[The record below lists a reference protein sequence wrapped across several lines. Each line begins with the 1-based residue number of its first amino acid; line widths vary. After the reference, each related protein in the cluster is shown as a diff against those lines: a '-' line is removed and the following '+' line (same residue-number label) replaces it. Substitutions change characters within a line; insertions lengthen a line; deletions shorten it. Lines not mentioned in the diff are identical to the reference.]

1 MNQMRTALILVFSAP
16 VLQAP
21 PTPVPAA
28 MTSVSGNT
36 LAATFTPSH
45 TPPPNGYFWFSNIPV
60 KLKQSGEGD
69 LVTVSITA
77 SPAGAVTFVRAAT
90 LTLGCV
96 DHQACQPPPRG
107 LPQPKTTAVP
117 VKVGLAT
124 IGGAHPQDFKIIANA
139 CDGAIAPPG
148 CGILVAF
155 SPMATGTLSIGYGDS
170 GCAPRVD
177 LSGRARCAIL
187 SRRVLAIGLNSDKSL
202 VAAIHLDGPLAGPI
216 GCIPGYPA
224 RPAKAG
230 HIMQILQPVRAQW
243 TCRPWEAVTTHMTLF
258 DERPQPRLYSSA
270 VCQQQMY
277 NSPAWRHPWSV

>member
-1 MNQMRTALILVFSAP
+1 
-16 VLQAP
+16 
-21 PTPVPAA
+21 
-28 MTSVSGNT
+28 
-36 LAATFTPSH
+36 
-45 TPPPNGYFWFSNIPV
+45 
-60 KLKQSGEGD
+60 
-69 LVTVSITA
+69 VTVSITA

-170 GCAPRVD
+170 GCAPPCG
-177 LSGRARCAIL
+177 S
-187 SRRVLAIGLNSDKSL
+187 
-202 VAAIHLDGPLAGPI
+202 
-216 GCIPGYPA
+216 
-224 RPAKAG
+224 
-230 HIMQILQPVRAQW
+230 QW
-243 TCRPWEAVTTHMTLF
+243 TCPLHHSLPAGLGDRPELRQIAGRCNSSGWSARRSHRMHSRLPGASCQGRPHHADSATGPGTVDLPAVGSGYDSHDALRRTTTTPTVLF
-258 DERPQPRLYSSA
+258 GGVPAANVQFSGLAPPLVGVNQVNAEISGNAPKGPASPLQLHIGG
-270 VCQQQMY
+270 
-277 NSPAWRHPWSV
+277 NSTTGKVTIAIE